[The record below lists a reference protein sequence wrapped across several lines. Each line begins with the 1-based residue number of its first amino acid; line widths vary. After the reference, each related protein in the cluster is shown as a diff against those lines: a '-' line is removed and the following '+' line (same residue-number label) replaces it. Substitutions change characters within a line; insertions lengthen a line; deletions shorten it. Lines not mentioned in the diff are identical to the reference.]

1 MMRDRHLPLPPF
13 SVRLRPMLLEQQD
26 AQNYYGGIE
35 SNMKYY
41 SEKLK
46 KLFDK
51 ENELQKAEQDFDK
64 KEAVELK
71 KREERATRA
80 KEVDEAYSHY
90 LKLLKDFIKDYGSY
104 HHTIKDNDFDVFF
117 DSFWHWPF

>member
-1 MMRDRHLPLPPF
+1 
-13 SVRLRPMLLEQQD
+13 MLLEQQD

-104 HHTIKDNDFDVFF
+104 HHTIKDSDFDVFL

>member
-1 MMRDRHLPLPPF
+1 
-13 SVRLRPMLLEQQD
+13 MLLEQQD

-51 ENELQKAEQDFDK
+51 ENELQEAEQAFDK

-80 KEVDEAYSHY
+80 KEVDEAYQHY
-90 LKLLKDFIKDYGSY
+90 QELLKKFLDDYGYY
-104 HHTIKDNDFDVFF
+104 HRTDKKGDIDFFQWFNDYM
-117 DSFWHWPF
+117 WPFN